1 MATEKDVANEEIHFK
16 VGDEVWRRVGHY
28 YQRATITEIDGE
40 QVSLGNKRASI
51 DDLLPAPTFAV
62 SGEVKGLA
70 YETHIYDYLVF
81 RTYKSH
87 RMRDMGARGNPEGL
101 YVEKPV
107 CDTYRRQHFP
117 GHLAGR
123 ADVLRLLADLE
134 DQA

>member
-1 MATEKDVANEEIHFK
+1 MTEKENLDKEGSYFK
-16 VGDEVWRRVGHY
+16 AGDEVWRRLGHF
-28 YQRATITEIDGE
+28 YQKATITEINEE
-40 QVSLGNKRASI
+40 QVSLGKKEATI
-51 DDLLPAPTFAV
+51 DDILPVSIFAV
-62 SGEVKGLA
+62 PSEIKGLA

-81 RTYKSH
+81 RTYKSS
-87 RMRDMGARGNPEGL
+87 RMMDMGAKGNPEGL

-117 GHLAGR
+117 GHPAGR